1 MRAELRARVTRRLVF
16 GARPVSDNRAHS
28 SPTFLPDDQRQ
39 VAVVDEDAFADLDD
53 LDDVLVVQPEHV
65 LRARLGVL
73 VVNGH
78 RDRLARVYLYFR
90 VNALHSTTIARKLNV
105 NLIIKKS
112 INNATTDLFQISPG
126 SVDICDNGGRNTCL
140 AVWCSG
146 NALVSIN
153 AVALHRARLVLG
165 WVTAFRQVNCLI
177 T

>member
-105 NLIIKKS
+105 NLKIKKS
-112 INNATTDLFQISPG
+112 INATTDLFQISPG
-126 SVDICDNGGRNTCL
+126 SVDICDNGDRNTCFRL
-140 AVWCSG
+140 IIEDGHGSG
-146 NALVSIN
+146 YGACMQSK
-153 AVALHRARLVLG
+153 
-165 WVTAFRQVNCLI
+165 
-177 T
+177 